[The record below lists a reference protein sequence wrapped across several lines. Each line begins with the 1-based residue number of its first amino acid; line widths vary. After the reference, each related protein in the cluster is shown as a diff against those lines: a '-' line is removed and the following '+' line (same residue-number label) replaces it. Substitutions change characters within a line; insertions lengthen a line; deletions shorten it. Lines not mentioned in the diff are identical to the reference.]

1 MSRKDSKGL
10 FANVLGNSPA
20 APDPGRLE
28 VKTAS
33 PHLQKVA
40 AGMREIQERGQLA
53 DKLLKD
59 GEHVVEL
66 HPNLIL
72 SSAIS
77 DRFED
82 MAHSAS
88 VAEIAESIQVRG
100 QIVPGLVRPHPERPG
115 YFQIVYGRRRLAAA
129 RMLNIKFRA
138 TIRDLSD
145 EQAVIFQG
153 EENTNRNDLS
163 FIEKCAF
170 ALAQENAGFSRD
182 VISASLSTGKSHI
195 SEMLRVAG
203 TVPGEFLV
211 RIGPAKDIGRRRW
224 VEFAEKWSK
233 NPDAVRCAQATLVP
247 SLDVLPS
254 EQRFA
259 KVLAALDLKT
269 GPSRSVQ
276 GTTSV
281 VSKGITLAVLSH
293 AKSGSTLRFEK
304 AVPAGFV
311 DFMASRIEALHDE
324 YIAGL
329 DVQKKTGD

>member
-10 FANVLGNSPA
+10 FANVLGDTPA
-20 APDPGRLE
+20 APDASRLE
-28 VKTAS
+28 AKMAS
-33 PHLQKVA
+33 PHLRKVA

-53 DKLLKD
+53 DKLLKE

-66 HPNLIL
+66 DPNLIL
-72 SSAIS
+72 DSAIS

-82 MAHSAS
+82 MAQSTS
-88 VAEIAESIQVRG
+88 VAEIAESIRVRG

-115 YFQIVYGRRRLAAA
+115 SFQIVYGRRRLSAA
-129 RMLNIKFRA
+129 RTLGVKFRA
-138 TIRDLSD
+138 TIRELSD

-195 SEMLRVAG
+195 SEMLRVAS
-203 TVPGEFLV
+203 TVPGDILV
-211 RIGPAKDIGRRRW
+211 KIGPAKDIGRRRW
-224 VEFAEKWSK
+224 VEFAERWAA
-233 NPDAVRCAQATLVP
+233 NHDALRRAQATLVP
-247 SLDVLPS
+247 SLNALPS

-259 KVLAALDLKT
+259 KVLAALDHKA
-269 GPSRSVQ
+269 GSSRSAQ
-276 GTTSV
+276 DTTSV
-281 VSKGITLAVLSH
+281 VSKGMTLAVVSH

-311 DFMASRIEALHDE
+311 DFMASKIEALHDE
-324 YIAGL
+324 YVAGL
-329 DVQKKTGD
+329 GVQTKTGD

>member
-1 MSRKDSKGL
+1 M
-10 FANVLGNSPA
+10 
-20 APDPGRLE
+20 
-28 VKTAS
+28 
-33 PHLQKVA
+33 
-40 AGMREIQERGQLA
+40 
-53 DKLLKD
+53 
-59 GEHVVEL
+59 
-66 HPNLIL
+66 
-72 SSAIS
+72 
-77 DRFED
+77 
-82 MAHSAS
+82 
-88 VAEIAESIQVRG
+88 RG

-115 YFQIVYGRRRLAAA
+115 CFQIVYGRRRLAAA
-129 RMLNIKFRA
+129 RTLAIKFKA

-145 EQAVIFQG
+145 EQAVVFQG

-203 TVPGEFLV
+203 TVPGDILV

-224 VEFAEKWSK
+224 VEFAEKWSA
-233 NPDAVRCAQATLVP
+233 NPDAVRRAQATLVP
-247 SLDVLPS
+247 SLNAAPS
-254 EQRFA
+254 EHRFA
-259 KVLAALDLKT
+259 KVLAALDHNA
-269 GPSRSVQ
+269 GSSRSAL
-276 GTTSV
+276 GATNV

-304 AVPAGFV
+304 AVTAGFV

-329 DVQKKTGD
+329 GVQEKTGD